1 VDLVDENAINVYA
14 DGSSLSTPRRGG
26 IGIRFV
32 WVEDDGYEQT
42 DDHAPPGYKAGT
54 NQEMELQA
62 CVEALRLI
70 RRGRTA
76 VPCDRFNRILIHSDS
91 RYVVDN
97 FKTALYHW
105 QSNGWKTKDGAPIEN
120 AKLWDELLRES
131 FKAGKRVDFTWVKG
145 HKDSEHNKAA
155 DRLARKS
162 AGQAVNDSLHVS
174 VVRRKVTTQQVV
186 RGSVVAR
193 GQLVRIHVVDD
204 RFLPRQ
210 RITRYRYEVTSKSS
224 ADFGK
229 VDFVYSEF
237 VLKPGHHYRV
247 RLNSD
252 PRNPRLVKV
261 FGEVPAPS
269 KARD

>member
-1 VDLVDENAINVYA
+1 VDQVDENALNIYA
-14 DGSSLSTPRRGG
+14 DGSSLPTPRRGG
-26 IGIRFV
+26 IGIRYV
-32 WVEDDGYEQT
+32 WVGDDGYEQT

-62 CVEALRLI
+62 CVEALRLV
-70 RRGRTA
+70 RRGKTG
-76 VPCDRFNRILIHSDS
+76 VPCDRFHRILIHSDS

-97 FKTALYHW
+97 FKTALYYW
-105 QSNGWKTKDGAPIEN
+105 QSHGWQTKDGAPVEN

-131 FKAGKRVDFTWVKG
+131 SKAGKRVDFTWVKG

-162 AGQAVNDSLHVS
+162 AGQGVNDPLHVG
-174 VVRRKVTTQQVV
+174 VVRRKLTTKQVE

-193 GQLVRIHVVDD
+193 GQLIRIHVIDD

-210 RITRYRYEVTSKSS
+210 KVSRYRYEVTSKSS

-237 VLKPGHHYRV
+237 VLRSGHDYRV

-252 PRNPRLVKV
+252 PRNPRLVRV

-269 KARD
+269 KAEG